1 MQNFT
6 LSLEDAVL
14 EKPLGHR
21 RSQIDLP
28 FGNALFPYQMRWKSV
43 PQKLNFAIAKQ
54 YQNVIL

>member
-6 LSLEDAVL
+6 LSLEDEVL

-54 YQNVIL
+54 Y